1 MENSY
6 ISTSPKIQA
15 YFRGSFTI
23 SWKKN
28 HRMKDNA
35 EQNYLT
41 GNLADLRHLQ
51 EFFFQAPAAIA
62 IVHGPE
68 HVYSFSNS
76 RYEQLFNRSRKEL
89 LGRRIRDV
97 FPEIAGQGVY
107 EIFRQVFESGEAF
120 TAHEYHVNF
129 KRTSQVDFEDGYFN
143 FIAHPIKD
151 HSGSVTDIMIHA
163 FEITEQVLAKRQL
176 EESEVHFR
184 RMADLMPAKITNN
197 DTQGRAIYFNQ
208 AWLDFSGISEEEMKN
223 RSWDQTVHPDD
234 LPVLYSKWKHSLE
247 TGEEHEAE
255 FRILNKNNEYI
266 WQLTRGVP
274 VKDGSGK
281 IEMWITTTTD
291 IQKLKEEEK
300 RKEEFLKM
308 VSHELK
314 TPITSVKGYV
324 QLLLTM
330 LNSSKVDIPAS
341 LPINSSLE
349 RIDQQVN
356 RITRLISEMLDLS
369 RIENNKLDL
378 RLENFSINELVDETV
393 QDILYTNRQLKIKVI
408 HDFSCRVNADK
419 DRIGQVL
426 INFVTNA
433 VKYSSPDQEVR
444 MRISRGNPG
453 EVAVSIED
461 RGIGIAQEDLERIF
475 QRFYRSE
482 KINAETYSG
491 FGIGLFLAK
500 EIVERHQG
508 RVLVESELGQ
518 GSIFSF
524 VIPWVSTG

>member
-1 MENSY
+1 MQNVRRKALRLY
-6 ISTSPKIQA
+6 I
-15 YFRGSFTI
+15 
-23 SWKKN
+23 
-28 HRMKDNA
+28 
-35 EQNYLT
+35 
-41 GNLADLRHLQ
+41 
-51 EFFFQAPAAIA
+51 
-62 IVHGPE
+62 
-68 HVYSFSNS
+68 
-76 RYEQLFNRSRKEL
+76 
-89 LGRRIRDV
+89 
-97 FPEIAGQGVY
+97 
-107 EIFRQVFESGEAF
+107 
-120 TAHEYHVNF
+120 
-129 KRTSQVDFEDGYFN
+129 
-143 FIAHPIKD
+143 
-151 HSGSVTDIMIHA
+151 
-163 FEITEQVLAKRQL
+163 
-176 EESEVHFR
+176 
-184 RMADLMPAKITNN
+184 
-197 DTQGRAIYFNQ
+197 
-208 AWLDFSGISEEEMKN
+208 
-223 RSWDQTVHPDD
+223 
-234 LPVLYSKWKHSLE
+234 
-247 TGEEHEAE
+247 
-255 FRILNKNNEYI
+255 
-266 WQLTRGVP
+266 
-274 VKDGSGK
+274 
-281 IEMWITTTTD
+281 
-291 IQKLKEEEK
+291 
-300 RKEEFLKM
+300 
-308 VSHELK
+308 
-314 TPITSVKGYV
+314 
-324 QLLLTM
+324 
-330 LNSSKVDIPAS
+330 
-341 LPINSSLE
+341 SLE